1 MLDDTIIAVS
11 TPPGFGGLGV
21 VRLSGQGAVAVA
33 RRIFRPSERIGRPF
47 PVRRAVFGSV
57 GEGRDGSAL
66 DKGFLTYFK
75 APRSYTGEDVVEL
88 SVHGSPAVLE
98 EILRQGVKA
107 GARLAQPGEFTLRAH
122 LHGRLDI
129 LQAEAVNDFIRAS
142 SLAQAHVSFRQLSG
156 SLSKRIAILRKNL
169 IRLAARLEAG
179 IEFPDEGL
187 RTKPAGHV
195 RSLKKL
201 ITGLR
206 SLVDGYEAGRALGEG
221 LTVAI
226 LGRTNVG
233 KSTLFNA
240 LLDEDRAI
248 VTPYPGTTRDYLRE
262 RIILEDYVF
271 HLVDMAGLGRAAH
284 PVEKMGIARGERLAR
299 EADGLLIVLDASQ
312 KLTAG
317 DERLL
322 GRYRSKK
329 RLIALNKIDLP
340 ARIDTV
346 KVKSLAGGSPL
357 VEVSALKGRNI
368 AGLKKELLRA
378 MAPECGDEDEVI
390 LHARQKDILEDIL
403 KSLEKA
409 AGLLEAGHSEE
420 ICAEEVRKGLDL
432 VGLLTGEVRVDDIL
446 KDIFGRFCVGK

>member
-21 VRLSGQGAVAVA
+21 VRLSGRGAVAVA
-33 RRIFRPSERIGRPF
+33 GRIFRPRERIGSPF
-47 PVRRAVFGSV
+47 PDRRAVFGSV
-57 GEGRDGSAL
+57 GEGLNGSAL
-66 DKGFLTYFK
+66 DEGFLTYFK

-88 SVHGSPAVLE
+88 SVHGSPPVLL

-122 LHGRLDI
+122 LYGRLDI

-142 SLAQAHVSFRQLSG
+142 SLAQARISFRQLSG
-156 SLSKRIAILRKNL
+156 SLSKRIARLRKTL

-179 IEFPDEGL
+179 IEFPDQGL
-187 RTKPAGHV
+187 RATPAGHV
-195 RSLKKL
+195 RALKKM

-206 SLVDGYEAGRALGEG
+206 SLVDGYEIGRALGEG

-262 RIILEDYVF
+262 KIILEDYVF

-284 PVEKMGIARGERLAR
+284 PVEKMGMARGERLAR

-312 KLTAG
+312 GMKAG

-322 GRYRSKK
+322 RKYRSKK
-329 RLIALNKIDLP
+329 RLIVLNKIDLP
-340 ARIDTV
+340 AGIETA
-346 KVKSLAGGSPL
+346 KVKGLAGGSPL
-357 VEVSALKGRNI
+357 VEVSALTGRYI
-368 AGLKKELLRA
+368 AGLKKELLRV
-378 MAPECGDEDEVI
+378 MAPERGDEDDVI
-390 LHARQKDILEDIL
+390 LHARQKEILEDIL
-403 KSLEKA
+403 KGLEKA
-409 AGLLEAGHSEE
+409 AGLFEAGYSEE

-432 VGLLTGEVRVDDIL
+432 IGLLTGEVRVDDVL